1 MNETITVVATKSTSS
16 NLEPLI
22 DALGDIRARIA
33 ELEKKET
40 EIKNALKELEPGAYE
55 GERYRLT
62 VTLADREK
70 LDMEAVREK
79 LSAQFLRAHTTVF
92 PVRTLRTVGVA
103 RPVEEA

>member
-1 MNETITVVATKSTSS
+1 MNKTAPVVAIKTTN
-16 NLEPLI
+16 NLAPMI
-22 DALGDIRARIA
+22 DTLGDVRARIA

-40 EIKNALKELEPGAYE
+40 ELKNAMKELEPGAYE